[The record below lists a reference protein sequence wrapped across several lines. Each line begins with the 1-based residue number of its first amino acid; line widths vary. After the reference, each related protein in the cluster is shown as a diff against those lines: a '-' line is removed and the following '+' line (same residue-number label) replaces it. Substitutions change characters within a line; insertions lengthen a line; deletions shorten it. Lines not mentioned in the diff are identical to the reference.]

1 MCACVEA
8 PYVFVCVWGGGVV
21 WDRGYMS
28 VFFDCSYK
36 WAPACGCF

>member
-1 MCACVEA
+1 MCSC
-8 PYVFVCVWGGGVV
+8 VCVCGGGVFV